1 MSARRR
7 ILQRVFLLYLAAML
21 AVTILG
27 AALGS
32 VGLIVRRHANSL
44 SEKTRRA

>member
-21 AVTILG
+21 AVVLLPIG
-27 AALGS
+27 
-32 VGLIVRRHANSL
+32 GLIDTVVNAASRPG
-44 SEKTRRA
+44 